1 MLRIRISP
9 QWQLVEDSDA
19 WLDATAL
26 LNLLAAIQDCGTI
39 AQAARSLGLS
49 YRNAWGQV
57 KQAEA
62 LIGHPLV
69 QAGRGRGTVLTLL
82 GEKLIWADRRIAARL
97 SPLLETLASE
107 LEGDLDRTLPERP
120 PALRLHASHG
130 FAVAALLERL
140 ATAELPVELRYRNSQ
155 ESVAA
160 LAVGECDLA
169 GFHVPIGEFQAA
181 AAARYRRWLHD
192 GKHALV
198 QLAVRKQGLFTA
210 AGNPHKVRGMA
221 DLRRQGLRFVNRPE
235 GSGTR
240 MLIDQLLARHG
251 LSPREVSGYE
261 SAEFTHA
268 AVAAYIASGMADV
281 GIGVQTAARRFGLH
295 FIPLVRER
303 YFFAM
308 NRTAHLQPPVA
319 DALRVMGSPAYRSDV
334 AALSGYEAAQTGRV
348 LSIAEAFGA

>member
-1 MLRIRISP
+1 MLLP
-9 QWQLVEDSDA
+9 NFPNPA
-19 WLDATAL
+19 
-26 LNLLAAIQDCGTI
+26 G
-39 AQAARSLGLS
+39 SLM
-49 YRNAWGQV
+49 
-57 KQAEA
+57 
-62 LIGHPLV
+62 
-69 QAGRGRGTVLTLL
+69 
-82 GEKLIWADRRIAARL
+82 
-97 SPLLETLASE
+97 
-107 LEGDLDRTLPERP
+107 
-120 PALRLHASHG
+120 
-130 FAVAALLERL
+130 
-140 ATAELPVELRYRNSQ
+140 PVERKR
-155 ESVAA
+155 
-160 LAVGECDLA
+160 
-169 GFHVPIGEFQAA
+169 
-181 AAARYRRWLHD
+181 
-192 GKHALV
+192 ALV

-221 DLRRQGLRFVNRPE
+221 ALRRQGLRFVNRPE

-348 LSIAEAFGA
+348 RLDKLDGLVKLMGEVVAEAFGA